1 MVHSDFF
8 CEGNKAQ
15 IVQPGERSQLVVRE
29 SGSTLPESEGMVKVR
44 DGGGVPRA
52 ASQRTRLEGIEI
64 VGKVGDDHFHNFMWE
79 TAGWFVRVA
88 RLWRAVPE
96 EAIERG
102 FALTPNGHHVSRKV
116 SPCDTNRSQNGS
128 HALVGGL
135 LLNIEDTGSLEGF
148 IF

>member
-1 MVHSDFF
+1 M
-8 CEGNKAQ
+8 
-15 IVQPGERSQLVVRE
+15 
-29 SGSTLPESEGMVKVR
+29 
-44 DGGGVPRA
+44 
-52 ASQRTRLEGIEI
+52 ASQRTRLEGTEI

-96 EAIERG
+96 EAIELG

-148 IF
+148 IFSVGGSIVAIAIVAGMGYWLGRDRVCNWLESPGPIG